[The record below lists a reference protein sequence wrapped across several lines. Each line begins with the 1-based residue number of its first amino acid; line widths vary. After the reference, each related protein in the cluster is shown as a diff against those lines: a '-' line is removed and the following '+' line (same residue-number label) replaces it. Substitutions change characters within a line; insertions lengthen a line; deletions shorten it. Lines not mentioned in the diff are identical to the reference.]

1 MGVRRGAEEIPL
13 VLLQLPLSGAAP
25 PGAPEFP
32 EPPRKPPGEEKLREY
47 KQKCED
53 RLTTN
58 DCKSFATPGKA
69 MDKVPDNP
77 MLIASLLEQGRKEG

>member
-32 EPPRKPPGEEKLREY
+32 EPPRKPPGR
-47 KQKCED
+47 
-53 RLTTN
+53 RNSANTN
-58 DCKSFATPGKA
+58 NNVKIG
-69 MDKVPDNP
+69 
-77 MLIASLLEQGRKEG
+77 

>member
-13 VLLQLPLSGAAP
+13 VLLQLPLSGGAP
-25 PGAPEFP
+25 PGASEFP
-32 EPPRKPPGEEKLREY
+32 E
-47 KQKCED
+47 CED

-58 DCKSFATPGKA
+58 DCKSFATPDKA
-69 MDKVPDNP
+69 MDKAQDNP

>member
-47 KQKCED
+47 KQ
-53 RLTTN
+53 
-58 DCKSFATPGKA
+58 
-69 MDKVPDNP
+69 
-77 MLIASLLEQGRKEG
+77 